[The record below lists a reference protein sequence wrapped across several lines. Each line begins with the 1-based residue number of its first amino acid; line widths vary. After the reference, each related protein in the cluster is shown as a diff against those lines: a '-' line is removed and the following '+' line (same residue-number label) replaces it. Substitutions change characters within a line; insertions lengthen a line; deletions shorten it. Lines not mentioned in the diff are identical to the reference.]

1 MLVPG
6 GTPFL
11 RQDSVRFLWKNILQ
25 VKWLFQAKG
34 ILTDTFQHANDL
46 TNSHRVSLRL
56 LKNDLFEDRL
66 NIHSPLYDVYLLK
79 PLLELQIITLL

>member
-6 GTPFL
+6 GTLFL

-34 ILTDTFQHANDL
+34 ILTDTFQRANDF
-46 TNSHRVSLRL
+46 TNSHMSVI
-56 LKNDLFEDRL
+56 KAF
-66 NIHSPLYDVYLLK
+66 K
-79 PLLELQIITLL
+79 K